1 MAPVQRPILALG
13 LRLLAVL
20 MLASLMAVVKYTV

>member
-1 MAPVQRPILALG
+1 MWLRRWNRMLG

-20 MLASLMAVVKYTV
+20 VMAWVVPSLSA